1 MFVFIVRR
9 VLISIPLIFVVMI
22 GLFFLQQLAPGD
34 ASALYINPEFPIE
47 QIERIRANLGLDQP
61 SYVQFWR
68 WFTAA
73 LSGDFG
79 ISLTENRPVID
90 KIIAALPNTLLL
102 GGASLAVIF
111 LIGIV
116 VGVVSAVKQY
126 SLTDHL
132 LTLGSFFLY
141 SMPGFWLAL
150 MLILVTF
157 HLWPD
162 WPSSGMVSNEIT
174 MKLAHIREA
183 AMLGEEPEVSIG
195 MFERFFDTLKH
206 LVLPVIALGVASAA
220 SIARY
225 TRSSVL
231 EVIRQDFVRTARAK
245 GVSERRVIL
254 VHTLR
259 NALIPIVTL
268 LGLSLPFLVSGAV
281 LIEYVFA
288 WPGMGREL
296 VEGIFKRD
304 YPIVMACAL
313 LLTIMVFVGNLA
325 ADILYSLVDP
335 RISHG

>member
-111 LIGIV
+111 VIGIV

-141 SMPGFWLAL
+141 SMPDAWLPWLVFDQPSGDAL
-150 MLILVTF
+150 
-157 HLWPD
+157 
-162 WPSSGMVSNEIT
+162 SGVQVG
-174 MKLAHIREA
+174 RRWA
-183 AMLGEEPEVSIG
+183 AP
-195 MFERFFDTLKH
+195 R
-206 LVLPVIALGVASAA
+206 VLPMIA
-220 SIARY
+220 SIPR
-225 TRSSVL
+225 
-231 EVIRQDFVRTARAK
+231 
-245 GVSERRVIL
+245 
-254 VHTLR
+254 VHTPRPRASRPGRLR
-259 NALIPIVTL
+259 
-268 LGLSLPFLVSGAV
+268 
-281 LIEYVFA
+281 
-288 WPGMGREL
+288 
-296 VEGIFKRD
+296 
-304 YPIVMACAL
+304 
-313 LLTIMVFVGNLA
+313 VGNTQRERALRRRTGVDVLQTLPSELQRGPATKLPWLQGCRLA
-325 ADILYSLVDP
+325 GPAIFRPWS
-335 RISHG
+335 